1 MYKETLLKIALMLAK
16 FFVAMMLILIG
27 AYLLEVPPI
36 EDFVQFLKHVLGI
49 MLIYYGMDI
58 DWNVK

>member
-1 MYKETLLKIALMLAK
+1 MYKETLLKIALVVAK
-16 FFVAMMLILIG
+16 FFVAVMLILIG
-27 AYLLEVPPI
+27 MYLLEVPAI

>member
-1 MYKETLLKIALMLAK
+1 MNKETLLKFALMFAK
-16 FFVAMMLILIG
+16 FFVAMMLVLIG
-27 AYLLEVPPI
+27 MYLLEVPTI

>member
-1 MYKETLLKIALMLAK
+1 MYKETLLKIALMVAK
-16 FFVAMMLILIG
+16 FFVAVMLILIG
-27 AYLLEVPPI
+27 AYLLEVPAI

>member
-1 MYKETLLKIALMLAK
+1 VYKEELLKIALMVAK
-16 FFVAMMLILIG
+16 FFVALMLVLMG
-27 AYLLEVPPI
+27 MYLLEVPAI